1 MKRNQR
7 VVSILFAFLLIFS
20 SILSPISTYAE
31 NTQEKESENVTPD
44 EELEDKREKESI
56 QEKST
61 NDSEIEKEN
70 AHKQDKK
77 EKSTDQDHTLSVE
90 TEDEEQSNPDEATEE
105 EEEIQT
111 KERAPP
117 VTVNVRVETHE
128 KTLVPSTEVTVDNF
142 DLSEYGGPASTDSPR
157 TIHAIIRALENVEHL
172 DLTNYNDFAL
182 EFDGNYIAGIDGLFE
197 FDAGGNSGWMYFIDN
212 GYVEKGVLQREIND
226 GESIVL
232 FYTPN
237 YTDNTFSWFDRE
249 SYSTQVGESLEI
261 ELTGI
266 NFDVVNPVEGAS
278 ILIDEKEY
286 IVDGEKVLTDENG
299 KITVQF
305 DEPGTYHL
313 SAQRIN
319 ANDERNI
326 VRPYAI
332 VEVTENN
339 TDEKNKGNEEIDTE
353 PPVITVEGIKDKET
367 VTEEDI
373 TFTVDASDDVDG
385 QIEPVVTVNGHNI
398 QPKESNTYATTLDEG
413 TNTIVIEATD
423 SSDNY
428 ATKQYNLFYDPTEQ
442 DDGYDIENRIDKA
455 ADYILSKGIV
465 SEWEAIGLARAGK
478 EVPEDYRET
487 LKNNIHS
494 QITTRLPGRVK
505 ITDIERLAIAAV
517 AIGED
522 PRDIEKHDL
531 IDLIYNSPLRGSFDT
546 MTFQGNNGPIFA
558 LIALDTLNFEEPF
571 DAKWTRQKL
580 IEELLNNQNP
590 DGSWA
595 LNSTFPTPSVDVS
608 AMAIIALAPYKEQ
621 PKVKRAIEGVLDYL
635 SSVQN
640 DEGGFTESFVGG
652 TSSEATSQAIIGLT
666 AYGLAPTDERF
677 TKNGNN
683 LIDHLLTYQNEDG
696 GFGHLPGD
704 RTNSMATEQA
714 LQALVAYDLYLKDQ
728 GRLYEFGG
736 SKDNPDKDAAQE
748 VVNKINELPSP
759 QKITLNDQEKVEKV
773 RKDYDALTDD
783 QKQFVSNLSKL
794 EALET
799 KLEELEKQLA
809 EDVAIAKALD
819 EKINALPSVDKLTL
833 EDKDSVVKVRQSF
846 DKLTDE
852 QKLIVSNLSKLESL
866 EAKIEKLEKQL
877 AEDKA
882 AAKELDKKIT
892 ALPNVQEL
900 SLADKRIVSEVRQ
913 AYEELTE
920 TQKSFVENISHLET
934 LETKIKELEKQLE
947 KDKAAAKTVDEVI
960 NSLPDVKDLT
970 IEDKEDVSKAR
981 QAYEGLTNTQKTFV
995 TSLTK
1000 LKKLE
1005 NKMNKLMFP
1014 IDKTELEK
1022 LLTEAK
1028 NKQEAKYTKESF
1040 KKLQN
1045 AISLAEKI
1053 QAKENATEK
1062 EVDEVIN
1069 VLAEA
1074 IEGLVILK
1082 KSSDPNPEKTT
1093 NPNPEE
1099 LPKPSL
1105 NGGEG
1110 NGENGSNGTNDDST
1124 NEFVNNGKPTSDLT
1138 AKDESVK
1145 KLPSTATQIYNL
1157 LLTGFVLIVFA
1168 SILLYFNKRR
1178 EVK

>member
-20 SILSPISTYAE
+20 SILSPISAYAE

-77 EKSTDQDHTLSVE
+77 EKSTDQDHTLFVE

-157 TIHAIIRALENVEHL
+157 AIHAIIRALENVEHL

-182 EFDGNYIAGIDGLFE
+182 EFDGDYIAGIDGLFE

-339 TDEKNKGNEEIDTE
+339 TDEKNKSNEEIDTE
-353 PPVITVEGIKDKET
+353 PLVITVEGIKDKET

-423 SSDNY
+423 SSDNH
-428 ATKQYNLFYDPTEQ
+428 ATKQYNLFYEPTEQ

-522 PRDIEKHDL
+522 PRDIEKLDL

-621 PKVKRAIEGVLDYL
+621 PEVKRAIEGVLDYL

-773 RKDYDALTDD
+773 RKDYDALTDA

-799 KLEELEKQLA
+799 KLEE
-809 EDVAIAKALD
+809 
-819 EKINALPSVDKLTL
+819 
-833 EDKDSVVKVRQSF
+833 
-846 DKLTDE
+846 
-852 QKLIVSNLSKLESL
+852 
-866 EAKIEKLEKQL
+866 LEKQL

-900 SLADKRIVSEVRQ
+900 SLADKKIVSEVRQ

-920 TQKSFVENISHLET
+920 TQKSFVENISHLEA

-995 TSLTK
+995 TTLTK

-1005 NKMNKLMFP
+1005 KKINKLMFP

-1028 NKQEAKYTKESF
+1028 NKKEAKYTKESF